1 MDKTEREVSGHDDIV
16 EGTVSAGRGDLANV
30 EVLAELFRGFHARY
44 RNPHISLQQIA
55 AANDQGKARRMPGLS
70 LCGEFTISKLFFKYI
85 EFFIAFPRILCIMFL
100 FDFSERKV

>member
-30 EVLAELFRGFHARY
+30 EMLAELFRGFHVRY

-55 AANDQGKARRMPGLS
+55 AANDQG
-70 LCGEFTISKLFFKYI
+70 E
-85 EFFIAFPRILCIMFL
+85 
-100 FDFSERKV
+100 

>member
-1 MDKTEREVSGHDDIV
+1 MPRWTSSLEDMLSLGGKEAWAEEILELVDKTEREVSGHDDIV

-55 AANDQGKARRMPGLS
+55 AANDQG
-70 LCGEFTISKLFFKYI
+70 E
-85 EFFIAFPRILCIMFL
+85 
-100 FDFSERKV
+100 

>member
-1 MDKTEREVSGHDDIV
+1 M

-55 AANDQGKARRMPGLS
+55 AANDQG
-70 LCGEFTISKLFFKYI
+70 E
-85 EFFIAFPRILCIMFL
+85 
-100 FDFSERKV
+100 